1 MEKCEQ
7 NPPKM
12 MEEESELK
20 PGGDDAPPDKENGAE
35 EAPPI
40 LDLHDQAAPPDQGSP
55 SKVAAKLTE
64 VDLMREIE
72 NFMEGEEEEPVEVLR
87 QRIKELEK
95 DRGQLA
101 AEAIQKDEIL
111 GRLEKE
117 VSSMKAEVESA
128 EEQKKVAQEEAEN
141 RERQTREEA
150 EAKVAE
156 LKKLFGAA
164 NRLEIAVSLL
174 P

>member
-1 MEKCEQ
+1 
-7 NPPKM
+7 M
-12 MEEESELK
+12 MEEDSELK
-20 PGGDDAPPDKENGAE
+20 PGGDDAPPDKENGAG
-35 EAPPI
+35 EAPI
-40 LDLHDQAAPPDQGSP
+40 LDLHDQAAPPYQGSP

-117 VSSMKAEVESA
+117 VSSMRAEVESA

-164 NRLEIAVSLL
+164 NRLEIAKSLL